1 MGVMQEMMSFGSL
14 NHLEPLRIISYF
26 HIYLIAD
33 VSLLTDAKGFAAHHV
48 FVATNQ
54 FTTAWS
60 LKIFLT
66 LW

>member
-1 MGVMQEMMSFGSL
+1 MGVMQEMMSFESL
-14 NHLEPLRIISYF
+14 NHPEPLRIIPYF

-33 VSLLTDAKGFAAHHV
+33 VNLLIDAKGFAGHHV

-60 LKIFLT
+60 LKIFLI

>member
-1 MGVMQEMMSFGSL
+1 MQEMMSFESL
-14 NHLEPLRIISYF
+14 NHPKPLRIIPY
-26 HIYLIAD
+26 IYLVAD
-33 VSLLTDAKGFAAHHV
+33 LNLLTDVKRFAGHHV